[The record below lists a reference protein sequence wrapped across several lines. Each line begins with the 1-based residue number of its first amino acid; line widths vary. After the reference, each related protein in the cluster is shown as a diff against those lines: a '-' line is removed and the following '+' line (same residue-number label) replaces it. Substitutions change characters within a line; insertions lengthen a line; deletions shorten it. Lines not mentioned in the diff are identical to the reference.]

1 MAGHPTAFG
10 HLLGATDLIHGG
22 ITEIVVTGDRPD
34 LVAAAVGTW
43 RPNAVLAWGEPFG
56 GPLWEGRD
64 GNQAWVCRDFTC
76 QAPVDTVDGL
86 RAELG

>member
-1 MAGHPTAFG
+1 M
-10 HLLGATDLIHGG
+10 
-22 ITEIVVTGDRPD
+22 
-34 LVAAAVGTW
+34 AAAVGTW
-43 RPNAVLAWGEPFG
+43 RPNPVLAWGEPFG

-76 QAPVDTVDGL
+76 QAPVNTVDGL